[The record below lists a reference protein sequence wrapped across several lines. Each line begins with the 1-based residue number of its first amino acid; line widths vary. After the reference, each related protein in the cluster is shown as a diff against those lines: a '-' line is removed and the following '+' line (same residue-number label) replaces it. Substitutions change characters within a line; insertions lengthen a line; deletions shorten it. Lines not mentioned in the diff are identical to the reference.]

1 MLSGKAEVLAA
12 IRGKLRERFERLV
25 SAAKD
30 AHAAATDA
38 DSKAESKYDTRTLE
52 ASYLAT
58 GQARQVE
65 ELAEALR
72 IFEVL
77 QLPDFEIDAAI
88 DAGALVEVDQDGE
101 TMFYLLAPEA
111 GGMVIEYLGGEL
123 TVLTPESPLYRK
135 LCGLHVGDMLEQP
148 ALIITEI
155 C

>member
-1 MLSGKAEVLAA
+1 MHDRKAEIVDA
-12 IRGKLRERFERLV
+12 IRTKLREQFQRLA

-77 QLPDFEIDAAI
+77 QLPDYEMEDAI
-88 DAGALVEVDQDGE
+88 DAGALVEADHDGE
-101 TMFYLLAPEA
+101 TAYYLLAPTA
-111 GGMVIEYLGGEL
+111 GGMTLDHDGCEL
-123 TVLTPESPLYRK
+123 TVLTPASALYQK
-135 LCGLHVGDMLEQP
+135 LLGLRVGDAIEDP
-148 ALIITEI
+148 ALMVMEVG
-155 C
+155 